1 MAKFLGKD
9 FRQKVSDKK
18 LNRKTQTPGDISG
31 SGTGYFYLTGL
42 VREFIGEPDVY
53 LKAREHNLLKVSNHS
68 DYEIMTKNSL
78 IAYII
83 DDAESSNDKPPVICY
98 PFFPHLSLPIK
109 PGEHVWLLKDEFFG
123 RDMYYWLSRKTG
135 VKQTED
141 INYTHAERFAFIDE
155 KLIKN
160 DVSNSTQ
167 SSGNLFEHDSATS
180 ELKDGNYIAYD
191 NPDYS
196 HLPAGIN
203 NNVIVSDSFTYRQ
216 EFTAEPVPPV
226 RRKCG
231 DALLLGSNNA
241 MVHLTTEKFKPNE
254 LDKKEFTGQASST
267 KEPIP
272 GRRPLSP
279 AIDLCVGRKKEELTL
294 LKNNQDDTGQ
304 SGSIKITKAFRGG
317 VYSELESYEIDKL
330 GDILGKST
338 RSAGKL
344 ADSSF
349 DHTLSIDTIATNCG
363 ARLYLSNN
371 CAIDETFGSSF
382 SGLSSLGG
390 SSLVTY
396 ADHNRMIA
404 DNSLR
409 LTNRIGQSFIDMNT
423 EGKVRIQ
430 GKTKIE
436 LAVRSNDTSPA
447 EPYVL
452 YTTLA
457 EILTSL
463 QAQITALAA
472 GVSASSALLLL
483 PTGAEAMVAPSNP
496 ANVTAIGTIT
506 TAATTAATTVAT
518 AAPTNATKIVTMAS
532 LKIFGE

>member
-1 MAKFLGKD
+1 MARFLGKN
-9 FRQKVSDKK
+9 FSQLVRDKK
-18 LNRKTQTPGDISG
+18 PTSLKSGPTGITGSG
-31 SGTGYFYLTGL
+31 SGYFYQTGL

-53 LKAREHNLLKVSNHS
+53 LAARGGLNGGKLIPVVNKE
-68 DYEIMTKNSL
+68 DYEVMTKNSL

-83 DDAESSNDKPPVICY
+83 DDAESLNRKPAVICY
-98 PFFPHLSLPIK
+98 PFFPHISLPIK
-109 PGEHVWLLKDEFFG
+109 PGEHVWLLKEEFFG
-123 RDMYYWLSRKTG
+123 RDTYYWVSRKTG
-135 VKQTED
+135 FKQTED
-141 INYTHAERFAFIDE
+141 QNYTHAERFALIDE

-160 DVSNSTQ
+160 NPGNKSLEV
-167 SSGNLFEHDSATS
+167 NLFQEEEDSLNGA
-180 ELKDGNYIAYD
+180 DYISYD
-191 NPDYS
+191 NNTQNNLAP
-196 HLPAGIN
+196 GIN
-203 NNVIVSDSFTYRQ
+203 NNVIVSDSYAYRQ
-216 EFTAEPVPPV
+216 EFTAEPVPPI

-231 DALLLGSNNA
+231 DTLLQGSNNTI
-241 MVHLTTEKFKPNE
+241 VHLTTEKFQLNATN
-254 LDKKEFTGQASST
+254 KKNFTGQVT
-267 KEPIP
+267 EPNIP

-279 AIDLCVGRKKEELTL
+279 AIDLCVGRKKLELEQ
-294 LKNNQDDTGQ
+294 LKNTEEDTDS
-304 SGSIKITKAFRGG
+304 SGSVKITKAPRGSI
-317 VYSELESYEIDKL
+317 YSELESYEIDKL
-330 GDILGKST
+330 GNLLDKNVIFD
-338 RSAGKL
+338 RNL
-344 ADSSF
+344 AEDVS
-349 DHTLSIDTIATNCG
+349 ATNCG

-390 SSLVTY
+390 SSLATY

-483 PTGAEAMVAPSNP
+483 PTGAEAVVALSNP

-506 TAATTAATTVAT
+506 TASTTAATTVAT
-518 AAPTNATKIVTMAS
+518 AAPTNATKIVAMAS